1 MKKNKAF
8 TLVELLVVI
17 SIIALLLS
25 VLMPSL
31 SKARDQARAVVC
43 LTNLKQWGLVWN
55 LYTNSNNDRFIE
67 GRFHGNQ
74 VSWLYAL
81 EKYYQ

>member
-1 MKKNKAF
+1 MNGHFRANGGVVMRHDFCKKPAAF

-31 SKARDQARAVVC
+31 NKARASAQALICA
-43 LTNLKQWGLVWN
+43 TNQ
-55 LYTNSNNDRFIE
+55 REI
-67 GRFHGNQ
+67 HAQ
-74 VSWLYAL
+74 
-81 EKYYQ
+81 